1 MMKATL
7 HIGKGT
13 GKHNDRTFDLNKATH
28 IDQTRQNENFY
39 INRYLDDTITFEEC
53 ERRYFQEN
61 YSQWL
66 EIQNE
71 KYRKR
76 RQYGYIRS
84 IDDLMKG
91 EKTQVKEMILQI
103 GNKDNHPSKEVLL
116 ECVHQFNEE
125 FNKRY
130 GTNAHILNIAIHND
144 ETTSHAHIRFILDY
158 IEKDGIKK
166 IGMDKAL
173 KKLGIKPPKADAKT
187 NRYNNALQTF
197 TEQIRFFWNQIIKKH
212 GIEIDDT
219 VINASHKHLT
229 VLEYKD
235 KKLQEEIADHSRQLA
250 GQDLEISKKKN
261 VLYELDKQIRTKKRQ
276 IEEMEQ
282 KMYENAQGENFKN
295 MRPFFDEE
303 R

>member
-1 MMKATL
+1 MKATL

-28 IDQTRQNENFY
+28 IDQTRQNDNFY
-39 INRYLDDTITFEEC
+39 INRYLDDSITFEEC

-61 YSQWL
+61 YSQGL

-103 GNKDNHPSKEVLL
+103 GNKDNHPAKEVLL

-144 ETTSHAHIRFILDY
+144 ETTSHAHIRFICDFVD
-158 IEKDGIKK
+158 KDGIKK
-166 IGMDKAL
+166 ICTDKAL
-173 KKLGIKPPKADAKT
+173 KKLGIKPPKATAKT
-187 NRYNNALQTF
+187 DRYNNALQTF
-197 TEQIRFFWNQIIKKH
+197 TEQIRFIWNQIIKNH

-219 VINASHKHLT
+219 VINASQKHLT
-229 VLEYKD
+229 VLEYKT
-235 KKLQEEIADHSRQLA
+235 KKLQEEITDHSRQIA
-250 GQDLEISKKKN
+250 GQDLEINKKQNELYALDRQISTKKKK
-261 VLYELDKQIRTKKRQ
+261 LEEL
-276 IEEMEQ
+276 EQ
-282 KMYENAQGENFKN
+282 KMYENAQGENFRD
-295 MRPFFDEE
+295 MRPIFAEE

>member
-1 MMKATL
+1 MKATL

-28 IDQTRQNENFY
+28 IDQTRQNDNFY
-39 INRYLDDTITFEEC
+39 INRYLDDSITFEEC

-61 YSQWL
+61 YSQGL

-103 GNKDNHPSKEVLL
+103 GNKDDHPAKEVLL

-144 ETTSHAHIRFILDY
+144 ETTSHAHIRFICDFVD
-158 IEKDGIKK
+158 KDGIKK
-166 IGMDKAL
+166 ICTDKAL
-173 KKLGIKPPKADAKT
+173 KKLGIKPPKATAKT
-187 NRYNNALQTF
+187 DRYNNALQTF
-197 TEQIRFFWNQIIKKH
+197 TEQIRFIWNQIIKNH

-219 VINASHKHLT
+219 VINASQKHLT
-229 VLEYKD
+229 VLEYKT
-235 KKLQEEIADHSRQLA
+235 KKLQEEITDHSRQIA
-250 GQDLEISKKKN
+250 GQDLEISKKQN
-261 VLYELDKQIRTKKRQ
+261 ELYALDRQISTKKKKL
-276 IEEMEQ
+276 EELEQ
-282 KMYENAQGENFKN
+282 KMYENAQGENFRD
-295 MRPFFDEE
+295 MRPIFAEE

>member
-7 HIGKGT
+7 HLGKG
-13 GKHNDRTFDLNKATH
+13 KVIHNDRNFNLDNATH

-53 ERRYFQEN
+53 ERRYFAEN

-66 EIQNE
+66 EAQNE

-103 GNKDNHPSKEVLL
+103 GNKGNHTDKEVLL

-130 GTNAHILNIAIHND
+130 GTNAHILDIAIHND
-144 ETTSHAHIRFILDY
+144 EATPHAHIRFICDY
-158 IEKDGIKK
+158 IDKDGIKK
-166 IGMDKAL
+166 ICTDKAL
-173 KKLGIKPPKADAKT
+173 KKLGIKPPKATAKT
-187 NRYNNALQTF
+187 DRYNNALQTF
-197 TEQIRFFWNQIIKKH
+197 TEQIRFIWNQIIKNH

-219 VINASHKHLT
+219 VRNASQKHLT

-235 KKLQEEIADHSRQLA
+235 KKLQEEIDNHSRQLA
-250 GQDLEISKKKN
+250 GQDLEISKKQN
-261 VLYELDKQIRTKKRQ
+261 VLYELDKQIRTKIKK
-276 IEEMEQ
+276 IEELEK
-282 KMYENAQGENFKN
+282 KMYENAQGENFRN
-295 MRPFFDEE
+295 MRPIFTEE

>member
-1 MMKATL
+1 MKATL

-28 IDQTRQNENFY
+28 IDQTRQNDNFY
-39 INRYLDDTITFEEC
+39 INRYLDDSITFEEC

-61 YSQWL
+61 YSQGL

-103 GNKDNHPSKEVLL
+103 GNKDNHPAKEVLL

-144 ETTSHAHIRFILDY
+144 ETTSHAHIRFICDFVD
-158 IEKDGIKK
+158 KDGIKK
-166 IGMDKAL
+166 ICTDKAL
-173 KKLGIKPPKADAKT
+173 KKLGIKPPKATAKT
-187 NRYNNALQTF
+187 DRYNNALQTF
-197 TEQIRFFWNQIIKKH
+197 TEQIRFIWNQIIKNH

-219 VINASHKHLT
+219 VINASQKHLT
-229 VLEYKD
+229 VLEYKT
-235 KKLQEEIADHSRQLA
+235 KKLQEEITDHSRQIA
-250 GQDLEISKKKN
+250 GQDLEISKKQN
-261 VLYELDKQIRTKKRQ
+261 ELYALDRQISTKKKKL
-276 IEEMEQ
+276 EELEQ
-282 KMYENAQGENFKN
+282 KMYENAQGENFRD
-295 MRPFFDEE
+295 MRPIFAEE

>member
-1 MMKATL
+1 MKATL

-28 IDQTRQNENFY
+28 IDQTRQNDNFY
-39 INRYLDDTITFEEC
+39 INRYLDDSITFEEC
-53 ERRYFQEN
+53 ERRHFQEN
-61 YSQWL
+61 YSQGL

-103 GNKDNHPSKEVLL
+103 GNKDNHPAKEVLL

-144 ETTSHAHIRFILDY
+144 ETTSHAHIRFICDFVD
-158 IEKDGIKK
+158 KDGIKK
-166 IGMDKAL
+166 ICTDKAL
-173 KKLGIKPPKADAKT
+173 KKLGIKPPKATAKT
-187 NRYNNALQTF
+187 DRYNNALQTF
-197 TEQIRFFWNQIIKKH
+197 TEQIRFIWNQIIKNH

-219 VINASHKHLT
+219 VINASQKHLT
-229 VLEYKD
+229 VLEYKT
-235 KKLQEEIADHSRQLA
+235 KKLQEEITDHSRQIA
-250 GQDLEISKKKN
+250 GQDLEISKKQN
-261 VLYELDKQIRTKKRQ
+261 ELYALDRQISTKKKKL
-276 IEEMEQ
+276 EELEQ
-282 KMYENAQGENFKN
+282 KMYENAQGENFRD
-295 MRPFFDEE
+295 MRPIFAEE

>member
-1 MMKATL
+1 MKATL

-28 IDQTRQNENFY
+28 IDQTRQNDNFY
-39 INRYLDDTITFEEC
+39 INRYLDDSITFEEC

-61 YSQWL
+61 YSQGL

-103 GNKDNHPSKEVLL
+103 GNKDNHPAKEVLL

-144 ETTSHAHIRFILDY
+144 ETTSHAHIRFICDFVD
-158 IEKDGIKK
+158 KDGIKK
-166 IGMDKAL
+166 ICTDKAL
-173 KKLGIKPPKADAKT
+173 KKLGIKPPKATAKT
-187 NRYNNALQTF
+187 DRYNNALQTF
-197 TEQIRFFWNQIIKKH
+197 TEQIRFIWNQIIKNH

-219 VINASHKHLT
+219 VINASQKHLT
-229 VLEYKD
+229 VLEYKT
-235 KKLQEEIADHSRQLA
+235 KKLQEEITDHSRQIA
-250 GQDLEISKKKN
+250 GQDLEFSKKQN
-261 VLYELDKQIRTKKRQ
+261 ELYALDRQISTKKKKL
-276 IEEMEQ
+276 EELEQ
-282 KMYENAQGENFKN
+282 KMYENAQGENFRD
-295 MRPFFDEE
+295 MRPIFAEE

>member
-1 MMKATL
+1 MKATL

-28 IDQTRQNENFY
+28 IDQTRQNDNFY
-39 INRYLDDTITFEEC
+39 INRYLYDSITFEEC

-61 YSQWL
+61 YSQGL

-103 GNKDNHPSKEVLL
+103 GNKDNHPAKEVLL

-144 ETTSHAHIRFILDY
+144 ETTSHAHIRFICDFVD
-158 IEKDGIKK
+158 KDGIKK
-166 IGMDKAL
+166 ICTDKAL
-173 KKLGIKPPKADAKT
+173 KKLGIKPPKATAKT
-187 NRYNNALQTF
+187 DRYNNALQTF
-197 TEQIRFFWNQIIKKH
+197 TEQIRFIWNQIIKNH

-219 VINASHKHLT
+219 VINASQKHLT
-229 VLEYKD
+229 VLEYKT
-235 KKLQEEIADHSRQLA
+235 KKLQEEITDHSRQIA
-250 GQDLEISKKKN
+250 GQDLEISKKQN
-261 VLYELDKQIRTKKRQ
+261 ELYALDRQISTKKKKL
-276 IEEMEQ
+276 EELEQ
-282 KMYENAQGENFKN
+282 KMYENAQGENFRD
-295 MRPFFDEE
+295 MRPIFAEE